1 MILSPSTIA
10 TFAATFGRGAAFMY
24 AAPVI
29 SDRTVPAKFRVAT
42 AALIAMAVMSTRP
55 TLAPEDIIFVLPAE
69 ILVGLAAGFTGR
81 IVIAGAAAGAELIG
95 LQLGLGFAAAYDPS
109 LGEVAMP
116 VRRIVMVLGGL
127 AFVMAG
133 GVEAAVHVMAAAPI
147 PAGALPDLMMSVVH
161 QTGTILP
168 VALRFSAPVLI
179 AAMVTN
185 VAMGLMSRAAPGLNV
200 FSVML
205 ALVMLV
211 GIAIMIATAPAFIR
225 DLQGIGVLSTEA
237 MLPESMVHP

>member
-1 MILSPSTIA
+1 MMLTPSTVA

-24 AAPVI
+24 AAPVL
-29 SDRTVPAKFRVAT
+29 SDRTVPAKIRVVT
-42 AALIAMAVMSTRP
+42 AAVIAMALISARP
-55 TLAPEDIIFVLPAE
+55 AIAPEDILFVLPVE

-95 LQLGLGFAAAYDPS
+95 LQVGLGFAAAYDPT

-116 VRRIVMVLGGL
+116 VRRLVMTLGGL

-133 GVEAAVHVMAAAPI
+133 GVEATIHVMAASPV
-147 PAGALPDLMMSVVH
+147 PARALPDMMMSVVN
-161 QTGTILP
+161 QTGSILP

-179 AAMVTN
+179 AAMVAN

-200 FSVML
+200 FSIML
-205 ALVMLV
+205 ALVMVV
-211 GIAIMIATAPAFIR
+211 GAAILIGTAPALIR
-225 DLQGIGVLSTEA
+225 DLQGIATRATEA